1 MNDVREHVN
10 HKETEIS
17 TKKQRQKGNGEK
29 VICENYMLTY
39 K

>member
-1 MNDVREHVN
+1 MDVKEHIN

-17 TKKQRQKGNGEK
+17 TKSNDRKETERK
-29 VICENYMLTY
+29 VNAENYMLTY

>member
-17 TKKQRQKGNGEK
+17 TKSNDRKETEK
-29 VICENYMLTY
+29 KLYVENYMLTY